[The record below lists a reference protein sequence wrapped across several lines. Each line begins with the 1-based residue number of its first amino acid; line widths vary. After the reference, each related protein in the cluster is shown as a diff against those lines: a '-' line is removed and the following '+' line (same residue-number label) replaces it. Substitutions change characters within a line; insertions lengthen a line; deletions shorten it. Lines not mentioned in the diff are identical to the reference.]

1 MNQELVDLIIA
12 TAREL
17 GEEEV
22 GDTSNWTAETP
33 LFGDDGVLD
42 SMGLVTLVVAVEQA
56 IEDRYEAQAGLAD
69 DKAMSQARSPY
80 RNVASLAAYAGDALH
95 LLPGL
100 AQVSD
105 AS

>member
-1 MNQELVDLIIA
+1 MDVKCKEIKEMNQELVDLIIA

-42 SMGLVTLVVAVEQA
+42 SMGLVTLVVAV
-56 IEDRYEAQAGLAD
+56 
-69 DKAMSQARSPY
+69 
-80 RNVASLAAYAGDALH
+80 
-95 LLPGL
+95 
-100 AQVSD
+100 
-105 AS
+105 